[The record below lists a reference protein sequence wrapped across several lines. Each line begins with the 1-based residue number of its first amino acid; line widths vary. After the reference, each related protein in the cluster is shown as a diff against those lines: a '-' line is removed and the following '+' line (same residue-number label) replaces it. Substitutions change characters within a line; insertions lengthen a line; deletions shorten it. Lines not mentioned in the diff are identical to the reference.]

1 MSIYLLEFDEWS
13 HPYFVVNLL
22 RTPIQSDL
30 VGDNDNDDENENERE
45 SDDDGGDDVATMGDD
60 AVETIVGGKER
71 MGVRNKLG
79 RSVGKAVVLL
89 VA

>member
-1 MSIYLLEFDEWS
+1 MQLLSYSSSETYLS
-13 HPYFVVNLL
+13 

-45 SDDDGGDDVATMGDD
+45 RESDDDGGDDVDTMGDGV
-60 AVETIVGGKER
+60 VETIVGGKER

-89 VA
+89 DA